1 MIRDATAVEMLS
13 EVDGCLAAIIKF
25 RNIANGLW
33 SIDETVQRI
42 ESASRGF
49 ERKSG
54 GTL

>member
-1 MIRDATAVEMLS
+1 MIRDATAVEMLP
-13 EVDGCLAAIIKF
+13 EVDGCMAAIINF

-42 ESASRGF
+42 ETASCGF